1 VANAINNNL
10 ESMLNWFELVYV
22 FVEYTT
28 QATYG
33 IKWSMVRREKKPGAG
48 L

>member
-10 ESMLNWFELVYV
+10 KSLLNWFELVSV

-33 IKWSMVRREKKPGAG
+33 IKLYMVRRKKKTGAG